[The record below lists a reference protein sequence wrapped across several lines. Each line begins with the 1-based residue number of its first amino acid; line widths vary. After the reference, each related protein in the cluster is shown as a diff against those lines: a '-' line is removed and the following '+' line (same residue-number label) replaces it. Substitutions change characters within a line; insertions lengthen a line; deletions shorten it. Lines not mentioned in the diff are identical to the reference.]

1 MAENALG
8 NYLRERREAT
18 TPEQVGLPRGD
29 RRRTPGLRRAELAT
43 LSGVSVDYLTRLE
56 QGRDHHPS
64 AAVLAALADTLQL
77 SAHERGLFMRLGV
90 EAGSGELCPANA
102 EPAQSVRP
110 SVAALLDS
118 MEPTAALV
126 VNRIGDVL
134 AHTSGWTTLFEAVGL
149 TDDELPN
156 VVRHLFTDPR
166 ARAAFVPW
174 ERAADDA
181 AATLM
186 SDNRRD
192 DAHLAALLAD
202 VAEHDDGALAQ
213 RITASPSVRPQ
224 PGVIRLAHP
233 VVGELRL
240 AVESF
245 EVTHA
250 EQRLIAYLPYDAA
263 AVDAIDELRRGD
275 GLLHAVPS

>member
-110 SVAALLDS
+110 SLAALLDS
-118 MEPTAALV
+118 LEPTAALV

-149 TDDELPN
+149 TDDEHPN

-186 SDNRRD
+186 SDNPATTRTWPHCSPTWPSTTTERW
-192 DAHLAALLAD
+192 
-202 VAEHDDGALAQ
+202 
-213 RITASPSVRPQ
+213 RSASPP
-224 PGVIRLAHP
+224 A
-233 VVGELRL
+233 
-240 AVESF
+240 
-245 EVTHA
+245 
-250 EQRLIAYLPYDAA
+250 
-263 AVDAIDELRRGD
+263 RRSARSPASSAWCT
-275 GLLHAVPS
+275 LWWVSCARWSSRSRSPTPSSG